1 LGNEKRTVVIVE
13 DEPAAAEMF
22 AEMMRVSG
30 FNVFHTSSSEQAVS
44 LIAREKP
51 DLVLLDV
58 MMPGVSGLEVVRFVR
73 REPHL
78 AHIPVIIISAR
89 TTEEDIQEGL
99 EAGADLYLTK
109 PISFGD
115 LEEAMQQILPEDD
128 SEPQGDAPS

>member
-1 LGNEKRTVVIVE
+1 MSNAQRTVVIVE

-30 FNVFHTSSSEQAVS
+30 FEVFHTSSSTQAVS

-51 DLVLLDV
+51 DLILLDV

-89 TTEEDIQEGL
+89 TTEEDIREGL
-99 EAGADLYLTK
+99 EAGANLYLTK

-115 LEEAMQQILPEDD
+115 LDEAMQQLLPEDD
-128 SEPQGDAPS
+128 SEPQVDTPS